1 MIYSHI
7 EQYKSLPIK
16 SGADKLIEL
25 FIAFN
30 YSDGIKTLLEYCSDD
45 DLKMLAELLINNEL
59 EKKVICSS
67 ANDLHFEFPKSKEG
81 LLYKYILCVA
91 KQKEIYNLMDEKG
104 EKVSFRFNEI
114 YYQ

>member
-67 ANDLHFEFPKSKEG
+67 ANDLHFEFPT
-81 LLYKYILCVA
+81 LL
-91 KQKEIYNLMDEKG
+91 
-104 EKVSFRFNEI
+104 FRDPFKRI
-114 YYQ
+114 SI